1 MKVTQKQ
8 VKNVSKKVA
17 AIFVLPLL
25 TYLILMFV
33 SLRDQSNIY
42 NLFSEATIKTIL
54 LEASYVTIVA
64 LGIGFQLKYGRFDF
78 AGGAIIMVSA
88 VIGGIL
94 AFNIAGSDSTG
105 WPLLIV
111 MCVLVA
117 VVVSVIN
124 ASVYV
129 WLEIPISV
137 CSLAFAFLFEA
148 FPGLILGVDTGPN
161 IQYKPG
167 YNVLGKSYL
176 VLLPLAIALVIYI
189 VYDKFTVAGRQSKL
203 LANNQ
208 LAAVNIGINE
218 KKNTIYAYI
227 VSGILFGLAG
237 AIYATKNN
245 LTPIDAPLSS
255 TGTLFGNI
263 IPSLVGLFLSRW
275 IDDSAGTFIG
285 AVTIQ
290 ILYYGLGLLGVKPGG
305 LKLFYAAF
313 LAVFIF
319 ISGFWDQIIK
329 FIKDLFTKI
338 LQKLAPK
345 PKQRQR

>member
-17 AIFVLPLL
+17 AVFLLPIL
-25 TYLILMFV
+25 TYFVLMFV
-33 SLRDQSNIY
+33 SLRDPSNVDNI
-42 NLFSEATIKTIL
+42 FSQATIKTIL

-94 AFNIAGSDSTG
+94 SFNIAGADAVG
-105 WPLLIV
+105 WPVLII

-117 VVVSVIN
+117 VVLSVIN

-129 WLEIPISV
+129 WLKIPISV
-137 CSLAFAFLFEA
+137 CSLALAFLFEA
-148 FPGLILGVDTGPN
+148 LPGLILGVDVGPN

-176 VLLPLAIALVIYI
+176 VLLPLAVALIIYI
-189 VYDKFTVAGRQSKL
+189 VYDKLTVVGRQSKL

-208 LAAVNIGINE
+208 LSAVNIGINE

-245 LTPIDAPLSS
+245 LMPIDAPLSS
-255 TGTLFGNI
+255 TGTLFSNI

-275 IDDSAGTFIG
+275 INDSAGTFIG

-305 LKLFYAAF
+305 LKLFYAVF
-313 LAVFIF
+313 LAIFIF

-329 FIKDLFTKI
+329 SLKDWYI
-338 LQKLAPK
+338 IISQKLAPK
-345 PKQRQR
+345 PKHIQK

>member
-8 VKNVSKKVA
+8 VKNVSKKFA
-17 AIFVLPLL
+17 AVFVLPLL

-33 SLRDQSNIY
+33 SLRDTSNVY

-54 LEASYVTIVA
+54 LEAAYVTIVA

-94 AFNIAGSDSTG
+94 AFNMAGEDATG

-117 VVVSVIN
+117 VILSLIN

-129 WLEIPISV
+129 WLKIPISV
-137 CSLAFAFLFEA
+137 CSLALAFLFEA
-148 FPGLILGVDTGPN
+148 FPGLILGVNVGPN

-167 YNVLGKSYL
+167 YNILGKSYL
-176 VLLPLAIALVIYI
+176 VLLPLAIALIIYI
-189 VYDKFTVAGRQSKL
+189 VYDKFTVVGRQSKL
-203 LANNQ
+203 LAKNQ
-208 LAAVNIGINE
+208 LSAVNIGINE
-218 KKNTIYAYI
+218 KKNTIYSYI

-245 LTPIDAPLSS
+245 LAPIDAPLSS
-255 TGTLFGNI
+255 TGTLFSNI

-290 ILYYGLGLLGVKPGG
+290 ILYYGLGLLGVKSGG
-305 LKLFYAAF
+305 LKLFYGGF

-329 FIKDLFTKI
+329 FIRETYFKVI
-338 LQKLAPK
+338 QKLAPK
-345 PKQRQR
+345 FKKT

>member
-8 VKNVSKKVA
+8 VKNISKKFL
-17 AIFVLPLL
+17 AIFLLPLL
-25 TYLILMFV
+25 TYLILLFI
-33 SLRDQSNIY
+33 SLRDTSNVY
-42 NLFSEATIKTIL
+42 NLFSAATIKTII

-94 AFNIAGSDSTG
+94 AFNIAGADATG

-117 VVVSVIN
+117 VVLSVIN

-129 WLEIPISV
+129 WLKIPISV
-137 CSLAFAFLFEA
+137 CSLALAFLFEA
-148 FPGLILGVDTGPN
+148 FPGLILGVNVGPN

-176 VLLPLAIALVIYI
+176 VLLPLAIALIIYI

-203 LANNQ
+203 LAKNQ
-208 LAAVNIGINE
+208 LSAVNIGINE
-218 KKNTIYAYI
+218 KKNTIYTYI

-245 LTPIDAPLSS
+245 LTPINAPLSS
-255 TGTLFGNI
+255 TGTLFSNI
-263 IPSLVGLFLSRW
+263 IPGLVGLFLSRW
-275 IDDSAGTFIG
+275 IDDSAGTLVG
-285 AVTIQ
+285 AITIQ

-305 LKLFYAAF
+305 LKLFYAVF

-319 ISGFWDQIIK
+319 ISGFWDQIMIFLRNLYK
-329 FIKDLFTKI
+329 KVM
-338 LQKLAPK
+338 QKLAPK
-345 PKQRQR
+345 VKSQ